1 MLGQHTLVG
10 RREISLI
17 FFSSLRQYPR
27 STYMVALQ
35 IFSSYTDKYTELGA
49 NTNEG
54 SKCSQALHTRK
65 HWRNVFSSVAAVQFI
80 WGQRRHLRKAYFLQ
94 EEVVLHLFLRQK
106 RNSQFGRAVPVTSTG
121 FVFGEY
127 ASSSFRNGKRQF
139 LFHFKI
145 RMALLRKMHHFAY
158 IIFG

>member
-27 STYMVALQ
+27 STYTVTLQ
-35 IFSSYTDKYTELGA
+35 IFLSYTDKYTEVGA

-54 SKCSQALHTRK
+54 SKCSQALYTRK
-65 HWRNVFSSVAAVQFI
+65 HWRNVFSSVAAVQFV

-94 EEVVLHLFLRQK
+94 EKVVLHLFLRQK
-106 RNSQFGRAVPVTSTG
+106 RNSEFGRAVPVT
-121 FVFGEY
+121 VL
-127 ASSSFRNGKRQF
+127 A
-139 LFHFKI
+139 LFFKS
-145 RMALLRKMHHFAY
+145 MHHLHSGMAKDSFY
-158 IIFG
+158 FISK